1 MGKLIFS
8 LTDLEENQGFISKG
22 LEKQK
27 NKISQLIEDN
37 TKLFKENIFLK

>member
-8 LTDLEENQGFISKG
+8 LTDSEKNQGFISKD

-37 TKLFKENIFLK
+37 TKLFKENVFLK

>member
-8 LTDLEENQGFISKG
+8 LTDLEKNQGFISKD

>member
-1 MGKLIFS
+1 MGKLIFP
-8 LTDLEENQGFISKG
+8 LTDLEKNQGFISKD

-37 TKLFKENIFLK
+37 TKLFKENVFLK